1 MPDGGLVVR
10 PSGNWRGLPAMA
22 TGHPQKNDGPRLS
35 LVARCD
41 DDAMLRAV
49 AVSVALSVLTSAC
62 ALVEQPPP
70 PGTRVI
76 EAEVRNLSHDR
87 LSCWSRPPRPK
98 ARFPVRYAPSSVP
111 PGATARVTIY
121 VPTAGEWSILID
133 PTSSMNHEDF
143 DRFMAQGC
151 TMILI
156 ETDGAYGSAS
166 CE

>member
-1 MPDGGLVVR
+1 
-10 PSGNWRGLPAMA
+10 
-22 TGHPQKNDGPRLS
+22 
-35 LVARCD
+35 
-41 DDAMLRAV
+41 MLRAV
-49 AVSVALSVLTSAC
+49 IAMLAASMLAAAC

-76 EAEVRNLSHDR
+76 NAEVRNLS
-87 LSCWSRPPRPK
+87 SRPLELMVQTSQTRGALPG
-98 ARFPVRYAPSSVP
+98 AVRPSSVP
-111 PGATARVTIY
+111 PGETARVTIY

-143 DRFMAQGC
+143 ERFMAQGC